1 MRACSSTSTPPST
14 LAVAAII
21 LAKQGPSVA
30 AEPAATPAATRGP
43 SSSRADVTVAHAA
56 ALKTGK
62 PIYLLFHSLTC
73 VPCVEISAVVDKVI
87 PAYEERI
94 VFVNAISDDEPSPRA
109 C

>member
-1 MRACSSTSTPPST
+1 VLEYVDPAEYSGFRRDHPREA
-14 LAVAAII
+14 
-21 LAKQGPSVA
+21 GPERSGGA
-30 AEPAATPAATRGP
+30 RCNSRGP
-43 SSSRADVTVAHAA
+43 SSSRADVTVAYAA

-87 PAYEERI
+87 PAYEGRI